1 MDGMGMFA
9 PTQRSPLSHV
19 KPLPPDQKV
28 LSNLLWPPEHEHEVL
43 ALAALLPARVLAI
56 SPTLQYL
63 QLVLGKSMVTEAAGE
78 LANPGALVLLVV
90 VVEGDVDAGG
100 DGVLGVSELPL
111 QHLPGPD
118 TGPVL
123 LQPRH
128 HRPGGFGLDRVK
140 HLHKDE
146 FYFLSHNYLA
156 S

>member
-9 PTQRSPLSHV
+9 PTQRPPLRHV
-19 KPLPPDQKV
+19 KPLPPDQEV
-28 LSNLLWPPEHEHEVL
+28 LPDLLWPPEHEQEVL
-43 ALAALLPARVLAI
+43 TLAALLPTRVLAK
-56 SPTLQYL
+56 SPTLQNL

-90 VVEGDVDAGG
+90 VVEGDVGAGG

-111 QHLPGPD
+111 QHLLGPD

-128 HRPGGFGLDRVK
+128 HRPGGLGLDCVK
-140 HLHKDE
+140 HLHKAE
-146 FYFLSHNYLA
+146 SFLSQNIIF
-156 S
+156 